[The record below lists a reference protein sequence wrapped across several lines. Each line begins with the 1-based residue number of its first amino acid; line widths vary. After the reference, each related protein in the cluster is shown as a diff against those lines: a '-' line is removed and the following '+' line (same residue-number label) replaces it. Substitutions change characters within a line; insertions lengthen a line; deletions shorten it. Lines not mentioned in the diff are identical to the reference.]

1 MDHPLSDEERVKVAV
16 QVDHFIHI
24 LEMRYGISVNEAT
37 ELLRWAKAQRERNQ
51 KLLQGG
57 SLSLIGLI
65 ITAVA
70 ISMVE
75 GIRSWFSRGGQ

>member
-1 MDHPLSDEERVKVAV
+1 MEHHLSEEERIRVAI
-16 QVDHFIHI
+16 QVDHFIAV
-24 LEMRYGISVNEAT
+24 LETRYGISVNEAT

-70 ISMVE
+70 ISLVE
-75 GIRSWFSRGGQ
+75 GIRSWFARGGQ